1 MEQLNQE
8 AVKWIMAAMGAI
20 IILWSAYKA
29 LKGIFTEIISS
40 SMDVKLAKMST
51 DLDNGLANIR
61 SAIDLREEKQRNSFD
76 EKLHMNMSTI
86 GHRIDQVLRD
96 FAAMDKSYTK
106 EFAETKTDLRN
117 TKNYQKDIMERI
129 DRFEQDVKSM
139 FMEHSRKVDDALE
152 TARNAID
159 ASRKAS

>member
-8 AVKWIMAAMGAI
+8 AIKWIMAAMAAL

-40 SMDVKLAKMST
+40 SMDMKLAKLST

-76 EKLHMNMSTI
+76 EKLHMNMATI
-86 GHRIDQVLRD
+86 AHRIDQILRD
-96 FAAMDKSYTK
+96 FAEMDKSYTK

-129 DRFEQDVKSM
+129 DRFEQDVKAL
-139 FMEHSRKVDDALE
+139 FLEHSRKIDE
-152 TARNAID
+152 AID
-159 ASRKAS
+159 AARKL